1 MDFRI
6 PIRIGSSTG
15 ALIVPTIL
23 VLAAWII
30 HRRRTVDPGAGIRFG
45 SKDNAPSNKLVFPP
59 SRRYL
64 VHKLLPTTPTQFEK
78 ASFSAIELGPEL
90 LAAKALPTSRA
101 PTSEDEEAGLLT
113 PTGFTLKDVRALGRF
128 PDYPLLSGVPDPEP
142 CGDGFDISKATFRP
156 FRPFRWGYH
165 QTMGKSCKVK
175 KENKKNK
182 NCNHAFFSSS
192 GFCLTVSKWFR
203 ICKALMKLEPD
214 YWIELEKN
222 YQASMAARQKLLGQH
237 RDLIMYYEPGSE
249 LACRELMEMVVR
261 FLCKRYPQ
269 YFRLEE
275 DGDETILINELLRTQ
290 TVVVSSSSSS
300 PPPQHPLE
308 ILAATVPEDF
318 ALMLRNDETGLYHL
332 RAALIC
338 SSVGWDAG
346 AKRGL
351 SLGDIHGP
359 VVDYRAKM
367 GLGMDRYF
375 ARLPTDKPI
384 QRCSWTLEDC
394 APLFSSPGAAAGS
407 EKDGQGGGRG
417 WSRCAV
423 PEQDLKAED
432 VQLRCDWQTLRRL
445 PCSGAVAFNFKAVFT
460 PLSRLRT
467 EPFVPALLATVLREG
482 KPALV
487 VPHKAVG
494 HVRELVLPVLDGW
507 AEEQVEEGVVPRGW
521 EAGTL
526 DEHPFYPGWEER
538 WRAEQGF

>member
-1 MDFRI
+1 MGLVRMDLLAPMRI
-6 PIRIGSSTG
+6 DS
-15 ALIVPTIL
+15 PTETLVIPAIL

-30 HRRRTVDPGAGIRFG
+30 YRRRKAESGAGIRFDA
-45 SKDNAPSNKLVFPP
+45 KDSSPSNKLVFPP
-59 SRRYL
+59 SRRHIL
-64 VHKLLPTTPTQFEK
+64 HKLQPTRTQYEK
-78 ASFSAIELGPEL
+78 GSFSAVELSPEL
-90 LAAKALPTSRA
+90 LAAKALPTCRA
-101 PTSEDEEAGLLT
+101 PTSDDEDDGLLT
-113 PTGFTLKDVRALGRF
+113 PTGFTLKDLRALGRF
-128 PDYPLLSGVPDPEP
+128 PDYPLLSGVRDPEP
-142 CGDGFDISKATFRP
+142 CGKEFDISKATFRP

-165 QTMGKSCKVK
+165 QTMS
-175 KENKKNK
+175 
-182 NCNHAFFSSS
+182 
-192 GFCLTVSKWFR
+192 
-203 ICKALMKLEPD
+203 LMKLEPD
-214 YWIELEKN
+214 YWIELEQN
-222 YQASMAARQKLLGQH
+222 YHASMAARQELLSQH

-275 DGDETILINELLRTQ
+275 EDEEEGDETILVNELLGTR
-290 TVVVSSSSSS
+290 TVVVPSSSS
-300 PPPQHPLE
+300 PPPAAPPSQHPLE

-318 ALMLRNDETGLYHL
+318 ALMLRNEDTGLYHL

-351 SLGDIHGP
+351 SLADIHGP

-367 GLGMDRYF
+367 AFSMDRYF

-394 APLFSSPGAAAGS
+394 APLFSSPGAVAAAQAG
-407 EKDGQGGGRG
+407 EQDDGGEGGGGGG

-423 PEQDLKAED
+423 PEQDLKLED

-467 EPFVPALLATVLREG
+467 EPFVPALLATVLRAG
-482 KPALV
+482 RPALV
-487 VPHKAVG
+487 VPHKAVA
-494 HVRELVLPVLDGW
+494 HVRELVLPALDRW
-507 AEEQVEEGVVPRGW
+507 AEEQVEGGVVPRGW
-521 EAGTL
+521 EAATL

>member
-165 QTMGKSCKVK
+165 QTM
-175 KENKKNK
+175 
-182 NCNHAFFSSS
+182 
-192 GFCLTVSKWFR
+192 
-203 ICKALMKLEPD
+203 ALMKLEPD

-308 ILAATVPEDF
+308 ILAATVPGDF